1 MPVFAKC
8 SVCGEMFKQ
17 PPRQKSTC
25 SRICASK
32 KNPPIRQP
40 RKIRKGD
47 VRGDAD
53 FSLVYR
59 CKCCGKYFRNKITK
73 YCEICQPNIRLYRA
87 RCEFK
92 FNVFDYPDKFN
103 LDLVNE
109 FGWYSPGGKKGHK
122 TKNTNGVARD
132 HLYTVADGF
141 KNGVEPEMLAHPAN
155 CQLILQEDNVRKRDT
170 STITLEELKQRIA
183 NWNREA

>member
-1 MPVFAKC
+1 MPVLAKC
-8 SVCGEMFKQ
+8 SVCGEIFKQ
-17 PPRQKSTC
+17 PSRQKSTC

-103 LDLVNE
+103 LDLVTE